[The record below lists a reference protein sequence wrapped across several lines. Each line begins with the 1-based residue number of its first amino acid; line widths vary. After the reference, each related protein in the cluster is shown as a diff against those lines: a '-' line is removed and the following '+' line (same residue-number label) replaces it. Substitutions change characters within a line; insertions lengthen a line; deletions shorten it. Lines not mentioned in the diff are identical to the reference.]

1 MNTDEYATVLLKL
14 DNAGCCVGVVTLVDN
29 AFQGATAKVL
39 VIIDALA
46 DTRWRKRLGAV
57 GECGLVDAR
66 RTASCDNV
74 ITSMV
79 VEQLGNLHGR
89 LNDVAG
95 VPVGVDAVAVVVA
108 VWTSIISI

>member
-1 MNTDEYATVLLKL
+1 ML
-14 DNAGCCVGVVTLVDN
+14 VT
-29 AFQGATAKVL
+29 
-39 VIIDALA
+39 IDALA
-46 DTRWRKRLGAV
+46 DTRWRKWLGAV

-95 VPVGVDAVAVVVA
+95 VPVGVDAVAVAVA